1 MLLLLLPAGHLMLP
15 SGERNVHMLARDMNA
30 Y

>member
-1 MLLLLLPAGHLMLP
+1 MLLLLPAGHSMLP